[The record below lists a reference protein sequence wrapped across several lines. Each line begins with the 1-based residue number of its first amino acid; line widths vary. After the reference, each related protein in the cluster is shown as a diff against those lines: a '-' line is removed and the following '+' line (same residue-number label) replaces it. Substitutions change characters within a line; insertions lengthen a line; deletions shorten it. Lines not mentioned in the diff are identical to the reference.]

1 MDGSVPWQWCGRVS
15 NPPLRDASARILR
28 RWRLTTTL
36 LVHNIVGM
44 TTERQMVEGVAG
56 VTFWTD
62 DVERLAGFYR
72 DVLELPVH
80 SVRPE
85 FVAFDLGGVR
95 LNVGLHS
102 HVAGRAEDPLRV
114 MVNLGVADIHR
125 VHETLAARGVDFIRR
140 PEQEHWGGWVATF
153 SDPDGNVLQLL
164 QQPR

>member
-1 MDGSVPWQWCGRVS
+1 MGLQWGVWPGC
-15 NPPLRDASARILR
+15 
-28 RWRLTTTL
+28 LTTTFL
-36 LVHNIVGM
+36 IHNIGCM
-44 TTERQMVEGVAG
+44 GIEARMIHGVAG

-85 FVAFDLGGVR
+85 FVAFDFGGFR

-102 HVAGRAEDPLRV
+102 HVAGQARDPLRV
-114 MVNLGVADIHR
+114 MVNLGVADIRR
-125 VHETLAARGVDFIRR
+125 VHETLSAKGVDFIRR

-164 QQPR
+164 QQPG